1 MKLLTAWNAWKE
13 KTVYN
18 WAIHL
23 IVEGG
28 EMNISVTKESGR
40 VDVAVLHVE
49 GQLDGQSYQ
58 DLIIKAKELFNAG
71 SRDFIIDLTN
81 LTYISS
87 AGLVALHSI
96 ALMVKGEEMPDTE
109 HGWSAYRS
117 MGRGSEAG
125 MQAHI
130 KLLNPRDEVRSVLEM
145 VGFDKVFEIFTDLNE
160 AVKSF

>member
-1 MKLLTAWNAWKE
+1 
-13 KTVYN
+13 
-18 WAIHL
+18 
-23 IVEGG
+23 
-28 EMNISVTKESGR
+28 MNISVSKEAGR
-40 VDVAVLHVE
+40 VDVTVLRVE

-58 DLIIKAKELFNAG
+58 SLITKARELFDAG
-71 SRDFIIDLTN
+71 AHDFLIDLTD

-96 ALMVKGEEMPDTE
+96 ALMLKGEEMPDTE

-125 MQAHI
+125 VQAHI
-130 KLLNPRDEVRSVLEM
+130 KLLNPSEEVRSVLEM
-145 VGFDKVFEIFTDLNE
+145 VGFDKVFEIFTDRTE